1 MNRDFLYLLSM
12 KHLQIPQMP
21 QKSSFPL
28 LIIVLVGL
36 LVSCGSEKDPAL
48 KAKEARVQL
57 NTPVIIYT
65 TTWCPYCRSA
75 KDFFAENSIPYTE
88 HNIEES
94 TEARHKYEKL
104 GGGAVPLIVIG
115 ERKYNGFY
123 PGRLRKVLGLVEEV
137 PVRKVINRE
146 SGY

>member
-1 MNRDFLYLLSM
+1 MKKYAFVLLFV
-12 KHLQIPQMP
+12 I
-21 QKSSFPL
+21 L
-28 LIIVLVGL
+28 LA
-36 LVSCGSEKDPAL
+36 CGSEKDPAP
-48 KAKEARVQL
+48 KARVSKVEL
-57 NTPVIIYT
+57 NTPVIIYS

-75 KDFFAENSIPYTE
+75 KAFFAENNIPYTE

-137 PVRKVINRE
+137 PVRKPLNRE